1 MMCSKLYTNVSYY
14 PDQYPRLYK
23 AHKPGHSA
31 CLYLGLIIHLNS
43 NYLALTKCL
52 VVHLRRR

>member
-52 VVHLRRR
+52 VVHLR